1 MWTVSDIA
9 GLIVVVTMCLIG
21 LFFAYHFIRALFK

>member
-9 GLIVVVTMCLIG
+9 GLVVVVTMCVIA
-21 LFFAYHFIRALFK
+21 LFFAWHFIRALFK

>member
-9 GLIVVVTMCLIG
+9 GLVVVVTVCLIS
-21 LFFAYHFIRALFK
+21 LFFAWHFIRALFK